1 MPQQN
6 NSNKT
11 GLMGTLTSIKHG
23 MQYYDYA
30 MKEIENPTEREK
42 IYVIDRV
49 NDNGEEIPDYME
61 IPQDYEDDQPVERK
75 SIMKTISDF
84 SNVEKE
90 INSLNPELYDEEY
103 FKVDNTQNVDSY
115 DKLEQDN
122 HNPDYYSKEDTI
134 FTSDDYSQEEFIP
147 IEPAHNESRAE
158 DSFYEDNNS
167 EIYSEDTYI
176 PDAEVYPDSSELYSD
191 SQTDVIIP
199 VNSSSA
205 NENIN
210 YEPSMKDY
218 SDDDFSNI
226 TANGQLEEISTDN
239 SQKSFEMEEDEL
251 ESIINNV
258 GQEYKEREIARIE
271 EANVLSKVDNTR
283 LTPDGTI
290 EDYIKD
296 YVEIQDIAI
305 KNATEIYDETEK
317 LNETV
322 KTIVSIEG
330 PIHADMVIRRLRE
343 SCGLSRAGTKFKS
356 TIMDSI
362 KFNENKGYIINEED
376 FLFTD
381 YDQIIVR
388 RREKPNMDFISDLE
402 VEKAIDLVLSFKKS
416 LKVKEL
422 AKQVSRTLGFKSTS
436 KKTSNKI
443 TSVVDAMI
451 GKEILI
457 NNNDKIEFK

>member
-1 MPQQN
+1 M
-6 NSNKT
+6 
-11 GLMGTLTSIKHG
+11 
-23 MQYYDYA
+23 
-30 MKEIENPTEREK
+30 
-42 IYVIDRV
+42 
-49 NDNGEEIPDYME
+49 
-61 IPQDYEDDQPVERK
+61 
-75 SIMKTISDF
+75 
-84 SNVEKE
+84 
-90 INSLNPELYDEEY
+90 
-103 FKVDNTQNVDSY
+103 
-115 DKLEQDN
+115 
-122 HNPDYYSKEDTI
+122 
-134 FTSDDYSQEEFIP
+134 
-147 IEPAHNESRAE
+147 
-158 DSFYEDNNS
+158 
-167 EIYSEDTYI
+167 
-176 PDAEVYPDSSELYSD
+176 
-191 SQTDVIIP
+191 
-199 VNSSSA
+199 
-205 NENIN
+205 
-210 YEPSMKDY
+210 
-218 SDDDFSNI
+218 
-226 TANGQLEEISTDN
+226 
-239 SQKSFEMEEDEL
+239 
-251 ESIINNV
+251 
-258 GQEYKEREIARIE
+258 
-271 EANVLSKVDNTR
+271 DNTR